1 MKTFKSTQF
10 LKKFQEQTVNYDWWL
25 VGVVTTLVVGGLAF
39 LASALATAGIFSFQ
53 SEFLKQLVFGVWFG
67 TVLAF
72 ILARI
77 DYHFWFENK
86 NKLLLVT
93 LLLLGFIGIFIL
105 VADLLKIPR
114 ETLIS
119 QFSFSPVKPYS
130 ANGAVRWISI
140 VFLPNFQP
148 SELAKL
154 TVLIYFA
161 AFLNKLKPEEI
172 TWMNLKKPVYAF
184 ALVSSLILFQ
194 PDLGTVVLL
203 AVIVLSAMWLAKTP
217 LKILLTL
224 GIIVA
229 IAGSILTLTYGY
241 RRNRF
246 EALFNPDSSVASQVS
261 LGQIA
266 IQRGGLFGLG
276 YGNSESKQKGLIYEG
291 STDLIVTIIAEEM
304 GFVFTL
310 LFLSLYLF
318 LIFRSLQIA
327 KNAPDVGGSAIAI
340 GIGVWLSTQAFLNLA
355 GILGLLPLK
364 GFPLPFVSEGG
375 SSMVLNLMAVGV
387 LLNVSSQS
395 SVDKKYIPIT
405 SKNKSKFGK
414 GFSV

>member
-1 MKTFKSTQF
+1 
-10 LKKFQEQTVNYDWWL
+10 
-25 VGVVTTLVVGGLAF
+25 
-39 LASALATAGIFSFQ
+39 
-53 SEFLKQLVFGVWFG
+53 
-67 TVLAF
+67 
-72 ILARI
+72 
-77 DYHFWFENK
+77 
-86 NKLLLVT
+86 
-93 LLLLGFIGIFIL
+93 
-105 VADLLKIPR
+105 
-114 ETLIS
+114 
-119 QFSFSPVKPYS
+119 
-130 ANGAVRWISI
+130 
-140 VFLPNFQP
+140 
-148 SELAKL
+148 
-154 TVLIYFA
+154 
-161 AFLNKLKPEEI
+161 
-172 TWMNLKKPVYAF
+172 
-184 ALVSSLILFQ
+184 
-194 PDLGTVVLL
+194 
-203 AVIVLSAMWLAKTP
+203 MWLAKTP